1 MIALRALIALIVFA
15 ATPALAQ
22 VQTWQPRPG
31 EPTID
36 PGRYQADQHRLEMER
51 LRLQAEQRET
61 FARQLEIEARL
72 NRQRIE
78 AARRPE
84 PIQPPATRALRS
96 PEEERALRL
105 SASGRRAAAASDT
118 GQIDAWLD
126 RPRD

>member
-1 MIALRALIALIVFA
+1 MNALRALVVLTLFA
-15 ATPALAQ
+15 AAPAVAQ
-22 VQTWQPRPG
+22 AQTWQPRAGGPA
-31 EPTID
+31 ID

-72 NRQRIE
+72 SRLRIE
-78 AARRPE
+78 GARRPE
-84 PIQPPATRALRS
+84 PIQPPSPRALRS

-105 SASGRRAAAASDT
+105 SASERRAATASDT

>member
-1 MIALRALIALIVFA
+1 MTLLRLVAALTVFA

-22 VQTWQPRPG
+22 AQAWPA
-31 EPTID
+31 ID
-36 PGRYQADQHRLEMER
+36 PHRYQADQHRLEMER
-51 LRLQAEQRET
+51 LRHQAEQRET
-61 FARQLEIEARL
+61 FARQLEIETRL
-72 NRQRIE
+72 NRQRLE
-78 AARRPE
+78 AARPPE
-84 PIQPPATRALRS
+84 PVQPPGPRALRS

>member
-1 MIALRALIALIVFA
+1 MTLLRLVAALTVFA

-22 VQTWQPRPG
+22 AQAWPA
-31 EPTID
+31 ID

-72 NRQRIE
+72 NRQRLE
-78 AARRPE
+78 AARPPG
-84 PIQPPATRALRS
+84 PIQPPATRALGS

>member
-1 MIALRALIALIVFA
+1 MTGLRALIALTLLA

-22 VQTWQPRPG
+22 AQTWQPRAG
-31 EPTID
+31 GLAID

-51 LRLQAEQRET
+51 LRLQAEQRES
-61 FARQLEIEARL
+61 FARQLELETRL

-78 AARRPE
+78 AARAPE
-84 PIQPPATRALRS
+84 PIQPPGPRALRS

-105 SASGRRAAAASDT
+105 SASGRRAATASDV

-126 RPRD
+126 RPGD